1 MVFAALWRSLTSA
14 PMTTKRT
21 SWEINKAVIFALL
34 MREMRTRFG
43 EYRLGYMWALLEPA
57 MHIAIFALLFGY
69 VMQRT
74 MPGIDYTLFLVS
86 GIIPWLLFN
95 SILSRGMSAVS
106 SNSGLFGYR
115 QVKPMDAFVTRAILE
130 WLIYCST
137 YFIFLCIAAWAGLD
151 VDIEDPLSLIAALI
165 LLFVFA
171 SGLAL
176 ILCVVVTQ
184 IPEIQKFLPIVIR
197 PLYFMSGIFFA
208 LETVPH
214 EYRVYLLWNP
224 ILHANELSRVAMFK
238 SFETAGASWEYLTSS
253 AILTM
258 TFGIMLY
265 RQNSIK
271 LVTT

>member
-1 MVFAALWRSLTSA
+1 
-14 PMTTKRT
+14 MTTKRT

-43 EYRLGYMWALLEPA
+43 EYRLGYLWALLEPA
-57 MHIAIFALLFGY
+57 MHIAVFALLFGY

-106 SNSGLFGYR
+106 ANRGLFGYR
-115 QVKPMDAFVTRAILE
+115 QVKPMDAFITRAILE
-130 WLIYCST
+130 WLIYSST
-137 YFIFLCIAAWAGLD
+137 YIVFLCLAAWFGLE
-151 VDIEDPLSLIAALI
+151 VAIENPLSLIAALL
-165 LLFVFA
+165 LLFLFS

-176 ILCVVVTQ
+176 MLCVLVTQ
-184 IPEIQKFLPIVIR
+184 FPEVQKFLPLILR

-214 EYRVYLLWNP
+214 EYRPYLLWNP

-238 SFETAGASWEYLTSS
+238 SFETAGASWVYLASS
-253 AILTM
+253 AVLTL
-258 TFGIMLY
+258 TFGMMLY

-271 LVTT
+271 LVAT